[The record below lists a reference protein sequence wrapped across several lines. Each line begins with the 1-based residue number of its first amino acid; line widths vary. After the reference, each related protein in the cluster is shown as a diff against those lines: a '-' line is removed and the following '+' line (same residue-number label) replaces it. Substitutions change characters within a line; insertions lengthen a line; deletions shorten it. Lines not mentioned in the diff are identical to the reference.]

1 MLSTGIVSVTF
12 RKLSPEAIVS
22 LAAQAGLDA
31 IEWGGDVHVPPGNL
45 ALAGQVRAMTE
56 NAGLK
61 VSSYGSY
68 FRVGDAATFQIVLD
82 TAEALGAPNIR
93 IWAGSVGSAEADD
106 NMRGRIVEEIR
117 RMAELAQQKGI
128 GLSLEFH
135 DGTLADTETS
145 SVSLI
150 RSIASERV
158 SLYWQPQIGV
168 SQPSNLK
175 TLTAFLPWLS
185 NIHVFHYDLERQQQ
199 PLAAGES
206 AWRAYI
212 DALRSSNKP
221 RCLMLEFVKDGEVEQ
236 FLEDARTL
244 KKWVEFDRG
253 VE

>member
-1 MLSTGIVSVTF
+1 MISTGIVSVTF
-12 RKLSPEAIVS
+12 RKLSTEAVVS

-31 IEWGGDVHVPPGNL
+31 IEWGGDVHVPPGDL
-45 ALAGQVRAMTE
+45 ALARQVRAMTE

-68 FRVGDAATFQIVLD
+68 FRVGDAADFQIVLD

-106 NMRGRIVEEIR
+106 DMRGRIVEEIR

-128 GLSLEFH
+128 RLSLEFH

-150 RSIASERV
+150 RSIASDRV

-168 SQPSNLK
+168 PQASNLK

-185 NIHVFHYDLERQQQ
+185 NVHVFHYDMERRQQ
-199 PLAAGES
+199 PLEAGES

-212 DALRSSNKP
+212 DALRTSDKP
-221 RCLMLEFVKDGEVEQ
+221 RLLMLEFVKDGESEQ

-244 KKWVEFDRG
+244 KKWIEFDRG